1 MTRFISEMSYPTTI
15 LLGPGAVARLGPQCK
30 HLRFD
35 RPLVITDKG
44 IVESGVVERVVEL
57 LKAEGL
63 QPGLFDGVVANPS
76 EKDVDAAVEAQ
87 LAHGSDSIVA
97 VGGGSVIDTAKLVRL
112 MVTHEPPLARYGVE
126 GDGGLLV
133 TGKVSP
139 MIAVPSSAGAG
150 SEVSRFAAV
159 LIEETGRKVLIG
171 APSLMPDVAICD
183 PELTVGLPPGPT
195 AWSGMVAFSHCIESF
210 CAAGLHPLA
219 DALAIDGIARCARS
233 LVKTVEEPA
242 NIGARTEMMIAAIEG
257 AAASEKGLGA
267 CNALAN
273 AVSAVAGVR
282 HGLATAICLGP
293 VLELNRPAIGGRLAK
308 MALALG
314 ESVGASQES
323 LAAAAV
329 DRVLR
334 LTREANIP
342 SGLKEAGILEEQLAG
357 IAEKA
362 SRDASLA
369 TNPRELSGEDM
380 LVLVRDAF

>member
-1 MTRFISEMSYPTTI
+1 MTRFVSEMSYPTTI
-15 LLGPGAVARLGPQCK
+15 LLGPGAVERLGPQCRR
-30 HLRFD
+30 LRFD

-44 IVESGVVERVVEL
+44 IVETGAVERVVEL
-57 LKAEGL
+57 LKKEGL
-63 QPGLFDGVVANPS
+63 QTGVFDGGVANPS
-76 EKDVDAAVEAQ
+76 EEDVDAAVEAQ

-126 GDGGLLV
+126 ADGGRLV
-133 TGKVSP
+133 TGKVPP
-139 MIAVPSSAGAG
+139 MIAVPTSAGSG
-150 SEVSRFAAV
+150 SEVSRFASA
-159 LIEETGRKVLIG
+159 LIQETGRKVLIG

-183 PELTVGLPPGPT
+183 PELTVSLPPGPT

-233 LVKTVEEPA
+233 LVKTVEEQE

-273 AVSAVAGVR
+273 AVSAVAGIR
-282 HGLATAICLGP
+282 HGLATAVCLGP
-293 VLELNRPAIGGRLAK
+293 VLELNRPAIGSRLAK

-314 ESVGASQES
+314 EGVGAQQEY

-342 SGLKEAGILEEQLAG
+342 SGLKEAGIREDQLAS
-357 IAEKA
+357 IAGNA
-362 SRDASLA
+362 S
-369 TNPRELSGEDM
+369 
-380 LVLVRDAF
+380 

>member
-1 MTRFISEMSYPTTI
+1 MTRFVSEMSYPTTI
-15 LLGPGAVARLGPQCK
+15 LLGPGAVERLGPQCRR
-30 HLRFD
+30 LRFD

-44 IVESGVVERVVEL
+44 IVETGAVERVVEL
-57 LKAEGL
+57 LKKEGL
-63 QPGLFDGVVANPS
+63 QTGVFDGGVANPS
-76 EKDVDAAVEAQ
+76 EEDVDAAVEAQ

-126 GDGGLLV
+126 ADGGRLV
-133 TGKVSP
+133 TGKVPP
-139 MIAVPSSAGAG
+139 MIAVPTSAGSG
-150 SEVSRFAAV
+150 SEVSRFASA
-159 LIEETGRKVLIG
+159 LIQETGRKVLIG

-183 PELTVGLPPGPT
+183 PELTVSLPPGPT

-233 LVKTVEEPA
+233 LVKTVEEQE

-273 AVSAVAGVR
+273 AVSAVAGIR
-282 HGLATAICLGP
+282 HGLATAVCLGP
-293 VLELNRPAIGGRLAK
+293 VLELNRPAIGSRLAK

-314 ESVGASQES
+314 EGVGAQQEY

-342 SGLKEAGILEEQLAG
+342 SGLKEAGIREDQLAS
-357 IAEKA
+357 IAGNA

-369 TNPRELSGEDM
+369 TNPREVSREDM
-380 LVLVRDAF
+380 LQLVREAF